1 MCNNKHPDTIRL
13 EWALDHPSKFRDLV
27 ENELWPR
34 YTADA
39 LVNKRLIDDTLDKA
53 RHMDDPLYDPTF
65 DESGKLTPKGAYEM
79 GLIEKPLTHAESFK
93 PSQDLLDK
101 LGDDMRH

>member
-39 LVNKRLIDDTLDKA
+39 LANKRLIDDTLDKA
-53 RHMDDPLYDPTF
+53 RHMDDPLY
-65 DESGKLTPKGAYEM
+65 EEQREAA
-79 GLIEKPLTHAESFK
+79 GLGFTEDREPLKHPVTTEHIPVIFK
-93 PSQDLLDK
+93 PSQELLDK